1 MHALKLVFKTLCLV
15 GVSIGYSTPLAA
27 QINTNSESVTPE
39 EVSISVGDT
48 LVIGAPKAANVF
60 AFIDIFKKTR
70 WDPSPLPNDVFTQKY
85 KTYDSATGN
94 GFYRYFFR
102 GDFDAAE
109 LPKEYQGRKFEIL
122 GLEVLKKEKDS
133 SPINVIYLRTE
144 DPNTIIMVDIDRAA
158 EYLEIA
164 QVIFSETRDTETRE
178 MP

>member
-1 MHALKLVFKTLCLV
+1 MLVLKLVLKTLCLV
-15 GVSIGYSTPLAA
+15 GLFIGYVVPVAA
-27 QINTNSESVTPE
+27 QADTKLEMAPPEEE

-48 LVIGAPKAANVF
+48 LVIGSPKSAKAF

-70 WDPSPLPNDVFTQKY
+70 WDPSPLPNDAFTQKY
-85 KTYDSATGN
+85 NTYDSATGN

-109 LPKEYQGRKFEIL
+109 LPIEYQGRKFAIL

-144 DPNTIIMVDIDRAA
+144 DPNTVIMVDIDQAV
-158 EYLEIA
+158 EFLEIA
-164 QVIFSETRDTETRE
+164 TVIFSETRQA
-178 MP
+178 P

>member
-1 MHALKLVFKTLCLV
+1 MHVLKIVFKTLCLV
-15 GVSIGYSTPLAA
+15 GLSIGYIVSVAA
-27 QINTNSESVTPE
+27 QVNAKLETAPPEDE

-48 LVIGAPKAANVF
+48 LVIGSPKSAKAF

-70 WDPSPLPNDVFTQKY
+70 WDPSPLPNDAFTQKY
-85 KTYDSATGN
+85 NTYDSATGN

-109 LPKEYQGRKFEIL
+109 LPIEYQGRKFAIL

-133 SPINVIYLRTE
+133 SPINVIYLQTE
-144 DPNTIIMVDIDRAA
+144 DSNTVLMVDIDKAV

-164 QVIFSETRDTETRE
+164 EVIFSETRQV
-178 MP
+178 P

>member
-1 MHALKLVFKTLCLV
+1 MLVLKLVFKTLCLV
-15 GVSIGYSTPLAA
+15 GLCIGYIVPVAA
-27 QINTNSESVTPE
+27 QDTKLEMAPPEE

-48 LVIGAPKAANVF
+48 LVIGSPKSAKAF

-70 WDPSPLPNDVFTQKY
+70 WDPSPLPDDEFTQKY
-85 KTYDSATGN
+85 KTYDSTTGN

-109 LPKEYQGRKFEIL
+109 LPIEYQGRKFEIL

-144 DPNTIIMVDIDRAA
+144 DPNTVIMVDIDKAA
-158 EYLEIA
+158 EYFEIA
-164 QVIFSETRDTETRE
+164 TVIFSETRQA
-178 MP
+178 P